1 LNPNSDLG
9 GAVGVTAPRFARRE
23 ERCVPGGY
31 VSDRLNPNSD
41 LGGAVPCNAASG
53 DAEALECHR
62 IYGEVHLEKINI

>member
-1 LNPNSDLG
+1 VCTES
-9 GAVGVTAPRFARRE
+9 VTAPRFARRE

-41 LGGAVPCNAASG
+41 LGGAVPWNAASE

-62 IYGEVHLEKINI
+62 IFGEVHLPIVGVIRPK